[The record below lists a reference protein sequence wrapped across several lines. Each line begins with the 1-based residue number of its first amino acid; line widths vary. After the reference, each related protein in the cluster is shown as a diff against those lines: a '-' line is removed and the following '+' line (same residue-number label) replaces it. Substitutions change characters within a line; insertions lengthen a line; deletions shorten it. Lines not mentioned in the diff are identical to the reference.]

1 MKKWLII
8 FICCMLIFCLI
19 GCKKTADPRE
29 REIIVLLNENKYDEA
44 RDLIIELYDGEEKK
58 MEEMICWVNKVE
70 KDEREIQEK
79 IDELYLSKKLII
91 QSGHKLKI
99 DGDYAYIT
107 GRVKNVSDKPISYFE
122 IRVDYLDDD
131 GNVLDSDYTNDGLK
145 LNPGEQRSF
154 EIMSKVDSFKDY
166 SLSIGQIK

>member
-29 REIIVLLNENKYDEA
+29 KEIVQLVVREKYDEA
-44 RDLIIELYDGEEKK
+44 IKRTNELYEGEELQEMLNWINKWIK
-58 MEEMICWVNKVE
+58 REEDFQKEYNDIFS
-70 KDEREIQEK
+70 
-79 IDELYLSKKLII
+79 SKKLVI